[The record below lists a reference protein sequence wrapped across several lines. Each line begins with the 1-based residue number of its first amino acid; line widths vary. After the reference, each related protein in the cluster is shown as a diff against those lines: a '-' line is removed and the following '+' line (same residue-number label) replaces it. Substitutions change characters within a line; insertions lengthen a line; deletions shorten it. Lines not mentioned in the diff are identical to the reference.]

1 VRVRGARRRPQPR
14 LPHRSGAGLPCDRG
28 PRRLPELL
36 ARGSGC
42 AWFQTLDPP
51 ADDVLDSSSED
62 DKAGDSFVP
71 KIRTAR
77 CVASQV
83 VPRSRTMPRS
93 SSAPMAAARC
103 RGDLSEVT
111 VVVAQTR
118 MYMAARVSATMSMV
132 VTIEARIFFIRLG
145 CDSDTANQRIAQTN
159 SQLSL
164 LAGRL
169 SHLRTNSDSWRV
181 PVRVKSRQQQQKPP
195 RPEAPPTEPTST
207 QAAAH
212 NPQPLTTFGKHATAL
227 VLTHPIDSKTMR
239 RGDTIFAETTAPVLA
254 EDLMV
259 IPSEAF
265 VQSKVGKNTL
275 VGSGVGTA
283 IGAAAHTTQTTTF
296 AGMTMTS
303 ET

>member
-42 AWFQTLDPP
+42 AWFQTPDPP

-83 VPRSRTMPRS
+83 VPRSRTTPRS

-118 MYMAARVSATMSMV
+118 MYMAARVIATMSMV

-181 PVRVKSRQQQQKPP
+181 PVRVKSRQQQQGPP
-195 RPEAPPTEPTST
+195 RPKAPPTEPTST

-212 NPQPLTTFGKHATAL
+212 NPRPLTLSAGTQLRSFQPTPLTARPCVAAILLLPRPRRRCLQKIWWSSPRERLFKVRSGKTRSSVRVSARRLAQP
-227 VLTHPIDSKTMR
+227 PIR
-239 RGDTIFAETTAPVLA
+239 RKRP
-254 EDLMV
+254 
-259 IPSEAF
+259 PSPE
-265 VQSKVGKNTL
+265 
-275 VGSGVGTA
+275 
-283 IGAAAHTTQTTTF
+283 
-296 AGMTMTS
+296 
-303 ET
+303 